1 MVAGEWLCI
10 YDIRINKTMVRE
22 STHAGDASCV
32 DWHPS
37 RRFVV
42 ATGGGRDKSVKGV
55 LCLSSIYDL
64 SFCSTSKCYSYTS
77 VWDFESSLNLCK
89 HDDSSYFMKA
99 NSASYSSTKSDIVSS
114 ASQTSADDL
123 VSSPSDM
130 L

>member
-42 ATGGGRDKSVKGV
+42 ATGGGRDKSVKGL

-64 SFCSTSKCYSYTS
+64 SFCSTSEILL
-77 VWDFESSLNLCK
+77 VHFSLG
-89 HDDSSYFMKA
+89 F
-99 NSASYSSTKSDIVSS
+99 
-114 ASQTSADDL
+114 
-123 VSSPSDM
+123 
-130 L
+130 

>member
-10 YDIRINKTMVRE
+10 YDIRINKPMVRE

-42 ATGGGRDKSVKGV
+42 ATGGVRDKSVKGL
-55 LCLSSIYDL
+55 LCLSSIYDYRFVL
-64 SFCSTSKCYSYTS
+64 HLKYYSYTS

-99 NSASYSSTKSDIVSS
+99 NSASYSSIKSDVVSS
-114 ASQTSADDL
+114 ASQTSDDL
-123 VSSPSDM
+123 VSSPSDI